1 MQKNIIYI
9 FGNNSALIEEDK
21 NNLVR
26 IFREKYGTESVEIC
40 PLGDGENFQIYH
52 DKIMSVGL
60 FENMRMFVFSGGREK
75 KSRSKKEN
83 SGFEA
88 ILEKILPNLS
98 ESDFLL
104 FYNLGAG
111 EENLKKWLEKNAT
124 PRKRNMSWIASE
136 WAKKFELPENI
147 AKKIL
152 LRYQNVEKLR
162 DTGDNNPLLGHAI
175 SATMEHISILHKN
188 GENIDDSIIAQFS
201 HEYSGD
207 KNFSLVDAILVENI
221 SKSLELRKKISENLT
236 SPAEVNISLSSL
248 IGILRKNAY
257 ILRLRDL
264 GATQSQIIE
273 KLP

>member
-104 FYNLGAG
+104 FYNLSAG

-152 LRYQNVEKLR
+152 LRYQNAEKLR

-188 GENIDDSIIAQFS
+188 SENIDDSIIAQFS

-207 KNFSLVDAILVENI
+207 KNFSLVDAILAENI

>member
-9 FGNNSALIEEDK
+9 FGDNSALIEEDK

-60 FENMRMFVFSGGREK
+60 FESTRMFVFSGGQEK

-83 SGFEA
+83 NGFEM
-88 ILEKILPNLS
+88 ILEKILPNLN

-124 PRKRNMSWIASE
+124 PRKRNMSWIVSE
-136 WAKKFELPENI
+136 WAKKFELPESI

-152 LRYQNVEKLR
+152 IRYQNAEKLR
-162 DTGDNNPLLGHAI
+162 DTSDNNPLIGHSI
-175 SATMEHISILHKN
+175 SSTMEHISILYQN
-188 GENIDDSIIAQFS
+188 NENITDEIIAQFS
-201 HEYSGD
+201 HEFSGD
-207 KNFSLVDAILVENI
+207 KIFSFVDAILAENMVRA
-221 SKSLELRKKISENLT
+221 LDLRRKIGDHL
-236 SPAEVNISLSSL
+236 
-248 IGILRKNAY
+248 
-257 ILRLRDL
+257 
-264 GATQSQIIE
+264 
-273 KLP
+273 

>member
-98 ESDFLL
+98 ENDFLL
-104 FYNLGAG
+104 FYNLSAG

-152 LRYQNVEKLR
+152 LRYQNAEKLR

-188 GENIDDSIIAQFS
+188 GENIDDSIIVQFS

-207 KNFSLVDAILVENI
+207 KNFSLVDAILAENI